1 MSRFANGQPRGGR
14 LAGRGGD
21 SRGGDRRGGD
31 WGNAPLELVLLAP
44 IILMLIGL
52 VIAAGRTSIAQ
63 GAVDAAAREAARQAS
78 VAPTEG
84 TAVQAAL
91 AGAESALR
99 ADGLDCR
106 PAVSLP
112 DIGAAFG
119 TQPGQVAEVRAKVVC
134 VVRLSDLVVPGM
146 PGSLRLT
153 ASFTSPL
160 DPYRSRNLAVTA
172 LSHLR
177 WHAH

>member
-1 MSRFANGQPRGGR
+1 MTGLGNGKGRF
-14 LAGRGGD
+14 GD
-21 SRGGDRRGGD
+21 S
-31 WGNAPLELVLLAP
+31 GNAALELVLLAP

-78 VAPTEG
+78 VSPTEA
-84 TAVQAAL
+84 TALQAAV

-106 PAVSLP
+106 PTVSLP
-112 DIGAAFG
+112 AIAAAFG
-119 TQPGQVAEVRAKVVC
+119 TLPGQSAQVRARVVC
-134 VVRLSDLVVPGM
+134 VVRLADLVLPGL

-153 ASFTSPL
+153 ANFTSPL
-160 DPYRSRNLAVTA
+160 DPYRAR
-172 LSHLR
+172 
-177 WHAH
+177 